1 MTQQE
6 TDLDAMKKAQTEEL
20 WTMYRFIRLMRETP
34 ELLKASGFSSIEQA
48 AMARFNR
55 ADAVITKLEKDFLK
69 KYPD

>member
-1 MTQQE
+1 
-6 TDLDAMKKAQTEEL
+6 
-20 WTMYRFIRLMRETP
+20 MYRFIRLMRETP